1 METTMILDMNDYR
14 QTEGDFEDNAQP
26 VRRRARGNTAAAPQL
41 AEVEPETWLNAPE
54 LPEMDEFDD
63 IDAREF
69 IERVYGMA
77 TQI

>member
-1 METTMILDMNDYR
+1 MIFDMNDYR
-14 QTEGDFEDNAQP
+14 NTEGNFEDNTPP
-26 VRRRARGNTAAAPQL
+26 VRRRARGNAAPALQL
-41 AEVEPETWLNAPE
+41 AEVEPETWLNAPV

>member
-1 METTMILDMNDYR
+1 METTMIFDMDDYR
-14 QTEGDFEDNAQP
+14 KTAGDFENNTPPA
-26 VRRRARGNTAAAPQL
+26 RRRARGNAAPAVQL

-63 IDAREF
+63 IDAKAF

>member
-1 METTMILDMNDYR
+1 MNDYR
-14 QTEGDFEDNAQP
+14 KIEDSFEDNAP
-26 VRRRARGNTAAAPQL
+26 PAHRNARGNVALATQL
-41 AEVEPETWLNAPE
+41 AEVEPDTRLNAPV

-69 IERVYGMA
+69 IERVYGLA

>member
-14 QTEGDFEDNAQP
+14 KIEGDNQDNSLP
-26 VRRRARGNTAAAPQL
+26 VRRHAHGNAAPALQL
-41 AEVEPETWLNAPE
+41 AEVEPETWLNTPA